1 MENLDAL
8 WQQLENPIP
17 TCMEY
22 VPNASVQIEQLEM
35 RNESSSYLLIGC
47 LILLTGVVLY
57 TSIVDRS
64 DQISMK
70 SKVE

>member
-35 RNESSSYLLIGC
+35 RNETSSYLLIGC
-47 LILLTGVVLY
+47 LILLTGVAIY
-57 TSIVDRS
+57 AMVDANRRAM
-64 DQISMK
+64 QTRM
-70 SKVE
+70 